1 MQNVGNMRAC
11 PKLTERH
18 IKLDST
24 SKMRVRL
31 ATQVGANSSSSDSE
45 NSNVLHFYDYFL
57 YQRLFNVSDFQ

>member
-1 MQNVGNMRAC
+1 MQNVGNMRVC

-31 ATQVGANSSSSDSE
+31 ATQVGANSSTDSE
-45 NSNVLHFYDYFL
+45 NSNVLHLYDYFL
-57 YQRLFNVSDFQ
+57 Y